1 MATITSPYNA
11 PIQDVSS
18 VDALW
23 ALIQSQSRSVRQTLT
38 ERLFASD
45 AAMAEKIMLKNS
57 IEQGWTQVK
66 KMMQNPEEGPTLDE
80 FLHELKA

>member
-23 ALIQSQSRSVRQTLT
+23 ALIKSQSRSVRQTLT

-57 IEQGWTQVK
+57 IEQGWTQGK